1 MQFKT
6 SDGLSLHVED
16 AGSGKVLL
24 CLPGLTRNT
33 RDFDFV
39 APHLGD
45 YRVIRMDY
53 RGRGQSERDPEFANY
68 NVVREARDVVELLD
82 HLGIGKAC
90 VLGTSRGG
98 LVAMA
103 LAALFGDRLGGAVLN
118 DVGPVIAPEGIAFI
132 MTYVGKRPP
141 YRTYD
146 EAAAALERIYSRS
159 FTGVSP
165 EVWQRM
171 ARVQYDETPDGLDL
185 RYDPKLR
192 DALLAQAEAGP
203 APDLWP
209 WFEALKGR
217 PVGVIRGANSDLL
230 STGTLAEM
238 QARFPEMIVETVPG
252 RGHVPFL
259 DEPESLRVIRAVM
272 ERT

>member
-238 QARFPEMIVETVPG
+238 QARFPEMIVETLPG

>member
-98 LVAMA
+98 WWRWRWRRCSAT
-103 LAALFGDRLGGAVLN
+103 GWAV
-118 DVGPVIAPEGIAFI
+118 
-132 MTYVGKRPP
+132 RC
-141 YRTYD
+141 
-146 EAAAALERIYSRS
+146 
-159 FTGVSP
+159 
-165 EVWQRM
+165 
-171 ARVQYDETPDGLDL
+171 
-185 RYDPKLR
+185 
-192 DALLAQAEAGP
+192 
-203 APDLWP
+203 
-209 WFEALKGR
+209 
-217 PVGVIRGANSDLL
+217 
-230 STGTLAEM
+230 
-238 QARFPEMIVETVPG
+238 
-252 RGHVPFL
+252 
-259 DEPESLRVIRAVM
+259 
-272 ERT
+272 

>member
-1 MQFKT
+1 M
-6 SDGLSLHVED
+6 
-16 AGSGKVLL
+16 
-24 CLPGLTRNT
+24 
-33 RDFDFV
+33 
-39 APHLGD
+39 
-45 YRVIRMDY
+45 
-53 RGRGQSERDPEFANY
+53 
-68 NVVREARDVVELLD
+68 
-82 HLGIGKAC
+82 
-90 VLGTSRGG
+90 
-98 LVAMA
+98 AMA

-230 STGTLAEM
+230 SPATLAEM